1 MANLVFQSGVPILHT
16 YSKYAKQAI
25 NTNFISKIA
34 QSNSLQ
40 SDINRM
46 KAMEKQ
52 LYEKYGGASTFEE
65 FRDNIT
71 KLFPPQDREAYA
83 RFEAEYLSKE
93 LKRFS
98 MTNRQLYEYEE
109 AVQFEFDFTQL
120 KQLKDIQLAPNAKP
134 FAILPK
140 MDKEKMIGQIKGL
153 INENFMRRFHKG
165 SVYTKDLDNL
175 ITSLIKSGALRITLG
190 KTSESGDFERKEDY
204 EVYSIPNFPWG
215 LTKDAYEEAKKTKN
229 QVILDE
235 VDRAIQDIYDFIL
248 YTIGANASSEMQ
260 TAIKHT
266 WRKVYHSGSNPAQF
280 FSGGKTNSF
289 ISGVQGAMGEF
300 QTALLF
306 EYLQIKGMASAMS
319 QIKGNTRLEQTL
331 TKEQART
338 DIQIFES
345 MGIQVKNFVTIEKE
359 VEGQKR
365 TQFLQ
370 DIHTRIHPDK
380 LAQYFPMGVQQDF
393 LSFMANFYFNKDY
406 ERQTFN
412 NMIELR
418 YALES
423 WVGSIMNMAIAD
435 SVEDTVTF
443 YMIGGKYFVPCSVIL
458 EASQQIGIQQS
469 LKIYSAYEGKSDKEF
484 ARHDDGADSLYT
496 KYWMR
501 DDDDW
506 TPTDENEATA
516 RNLVGSRISIQ
527 TQFNF
532 FEEIEKCALW

>member
-1 MANLVFQSGVPILHT
+1 MANLVFPSGSPILHT

-65 FRDNIT
+65 FRDNIA

-98 MTNRQLYEYEE
+98 MTNRQLYEYNE
-109 AVQFEFDFTQL
+109 AVQFEFDFSEL
-120 KQLKDIQLAPNAKP
+120 KKLGKIQLVPGADTV
-134 FAILPK
+134 AILPK
-140 MDKEKMIGQIKGL
+140 MNVGEIKAL
-153 INENFMRRFHKG
+153 VNKTFARRFHTG
-165 SVYTKDLDNL
+165 SQYTKELDNFL
-175 ITSLIKSGALRITLG
+175 TSLIKSGALQITLG
-190 KTSESGDFERKEDY
+190 KTSETGDFEREEEY

-215 LTKDAYEEAKKTKN
+215 LTKDIYEEAKKTKN
-229 QVILDE
+229 QIILDE
-235 VDRAIQDIYDFIL
+235 VDDAIQDIYDFIL
-248 YTIGANASSEMQ
+248 YTIGAGSSQEMQ

-338 DIQIFES
+338 DVQIFEA

-443 YMIGGKYFVPCSVIL
+443 YMIGGKYFVPCSAIL

-484 ARHDDGADSLYT
+484 ARHEDGADSLYT
-496 KYWMR
+496 KYWVR
-501 DDDDW
+501 DDDW
-506 TPTDENEATA
+506 TPTDENEAMA
-516 RNLVGSRISIQ
+516 RNLVSSRISIQ

-532 FEEIEKCALW
+532 FEEIKKYALW